1 MNAFEQSDPLTDANR
16 RIARP
21 KMRGLKSPVFQ
32 GQLRSLS
39 MVGILV
45 LVWIVLQILTGGLF
59 LGPRNLTNLSG
70 QLAIT
75 AMLAAGAVMVMVPGY
90 IDLSLGATVAASA
103 VVAAVASNTYGLG
116 FWSTVSVTLLFGLII
131 GLWHAFWI
139 AWLRVPAFIV
149 TLASLLA
156 IRGLSLI
163 FTNAETISPSQDM
176 LVISDASL
184 SAPLSAAILIALW
197 LGFSALQIREWR
209 AQLAAGI
216 ATSLVSV
223 VLLPSVAIGAVVIGA
238 VFIAGNYQGI
248 PIPVAIGIGIIVIAS
263 GILRY
268 TAFGRRLYAIGGNRH
283 AAYLSGVNIRRH
295 TVLVLAGMGVLYGIA
310 GLVLVARLD
319 SAPPDAEAGLELDV
333 IAAAV
338 IGGTS
343 LLGGRGTVAGAVLG
357 VLLMESLASG
367 MSLMNLPSAY
377 QSITVGLVLLI
388 AVYVDIR
395 SRGLRSATD

>member
-1 MNAFEQSDPLTDANR
+1 MAPGAPLH
-16 RIARP
+16 
-21 KMRGLKSPVFQ
+21 
-32 GQLRSLS
+32 
-39 MVGILV
+39 
-45 LVWIVLQILTGGLF
+45 
-59 LGPRNLTNLSG
+59 
-70 QLAIT
+70 LAI
-75 AMLAAGAVMVMVPGY
+75 AAARGTPAKIHVDTRG
-90 IDLSLGATVAASA
+90 VAESA
-103 VVAAVASNTYGLG
+103 V
-116 FWSTVSVTLLFGLII
+116 
-131 GLWHAFWI
+131 
-139 AWLRVPAFIV
+139 
-149 TLASLLA
+149 
-156 IRGLSLI
+156 
-163 FTNAETISPSQDM
+163 SQK
-176 LVISDASL
+176 SDLSL

-248 PIPVAIGIGIIVIAS
+248 PIPVAIAIGIIVIAS

-357 VLLMESLASG
+357 VLLMESLANG

-395 SRGLRSATD
+395 SRGLRSAID

>member
-16 RIARP
+16 GIARP

-139 AWLRVPAFIV
+139 AWLRVASFIV

-357 VLLMESLASG
+357 VLLMESLANG

-395 SRGLRSATD
+395 SRGLRSAID

>member
-16 RIARP
+16 GIARP
-21 KMRGLKSPVFQ
+21 KMRGMKSRVFQ

-139 AWLRVPAFIV
+139 AWLRVPSFIV

-248 PIPVAIGIGIIVIAS
+248 PIPVAIAIGIIVIAS

-357 VLLMESLASG
+357 VLLMESLANG

-395 SRGLRSATD
+395 SRGLRSAID

>member
-16 RIARP
+16 GIARP

-139 AWLRVPAFIV
+139 AWLRVPSFIV

-357 VLLMESLASG
+357 VLLMESLANG

-395 SRGLRSATD
+395 SRGLRSAID